1 MNKIL
6 IVDDEEKIR
15 EVIVEYAKF
24 NNYIVDTAE
33 NGEQAVEKALKND
46 YDCIV
51 MDIMMP
57 YLDGFEASKLIRSQ
71 KDTPIILLS
80 AKSEEYD
87 ILKGFDLGADDYIVK
102 PFSPKQL
109 MAKIKAILARTNSL
123 QEIVASKE
131 IKVDILQHSVTVNDY
146 AVKLTNKEY
155 DILLYL
161 IKNKNKV
168 VSREELISQIYKD
181 EVDVIDRTIDAHI
194 KMLRKDLKESG
205 ERIKTIRG
213 VGYKLDE

>member
-15 EVIVEYAKF
+15 DVIVEYAKF

-33 NGEQAVEKALKND
+33 NGEQAVDKALKND

-57 YLDGFEASKLIRSQ
+57 FLDGFEASKIIRAK

-109 MAKIKAILARTNSL
+109 MAKIKAILMRTNSL
-123 QEIVASKE
+123 QEIVASKD
-131 IKVDILQHSVTVNDY
+131 IKIDVLQHLVTVNDNV
-146 AVKLTNKEY
+146 VKLTNKEY

-168 VSREELISQIYKD
+168 VSREELINQIYKD